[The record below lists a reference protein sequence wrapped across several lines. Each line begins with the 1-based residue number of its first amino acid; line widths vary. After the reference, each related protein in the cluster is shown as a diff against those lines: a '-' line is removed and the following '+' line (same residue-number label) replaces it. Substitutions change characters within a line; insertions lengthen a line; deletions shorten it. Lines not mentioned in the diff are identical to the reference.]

1 MEEKNLDGFA
11 KKENKNIEQDEQK
24 NESFDFGFSKGPKI
38 SIPKSTK
45 LRKDLK
51 MNPQSIRTAENN
63 MIDKAPRA
71 HEKIDISK
79 MPSMRIYEST
89 AAALEK
95 LSEQINGA
103 GPKRVQWKDIVE
115 VAIAKVN
122 LSDLK
127 KLREEKLTAT
137 DRFEEMFR
145 GFKQKSPNSSRE
157 QFLSELMKSVDAK
170 NFQ

>member
-1 MEEKNLDGFA
+1 MNL
-11 KKENKNIEQDEQK
+11 
-24 NESFDFGFSKGPKI
+24 
-38 SIPKSTK
+38 
-45 LRKDLK
+45 
-51 MNPQSIRTAENN
+51 QSIKPGEANISSKTQRTP
-63 MIDKAPRA
+63 D
-71 HEKIDISK
+71 KIDTSK

-95 LSEQINGA
+95 LSEQINGT

-122 LSDLK
+122 PSDLK

-145 GFKQKSPNSSRE
+145 AFKLKHPDSSRE
-157 QFLSELMKSVDAK
+157 QFLSDLMKSVDPK
-170 NFQ
+170 SFQ